1 MYKHIAGPHLGG
13 LFVDYE
19 QNPKLQQPKT
29 KKSNVIA
36 SDSFRQ
42 LVRNKDGSI
51 SSELASPYGY
61 LMKGKNR
68 YRDAEI
74 GR

>member
-1 MYKHIAGPHLGG
+1 
-13 LFVDYE
+13 
-19 QNPKLQQPKT
+19 
-29 KKSNVIA
+29 
-36 SDSFRQ
+36 
-42 LVRNKDGSI
+42 VRNKDGSI

-68 YRDAEI
+68 YPDAEI